1 MYLGFPIMFTVLML
15 SYFVDLLANVD
26 DPWNP
31 ANPHGISIIFL
42 FWGVT
47 AALFIGF
54 NKLLISRPV
63 FRNVPEG
70 ADVPIDMLPGGDDPF
85 VLIAGEEIPEIPYA
99 DGKTRGGKTAI
110 DAEIA

>member
-1 MYLGFPIMFTVLML
+1 MYLGFPLMFTVLMM

-31 ANPHGISIIFL
+31 TNPNGISIILL

-47 AALFIGF
+47 ASLFIGF
-54 NKLLISRPV
+54 NRLLVSRPL

-70 ADVPIDMLPGGDDPF
+70 AHVPIDMLPGGEAPHIFTVGDELPDH
-85 VLIAGEEIPEIPYA
+85 VKEELGLA
-99 DGKTRGGKTAI
+99 
-110 DAEIA
+110 